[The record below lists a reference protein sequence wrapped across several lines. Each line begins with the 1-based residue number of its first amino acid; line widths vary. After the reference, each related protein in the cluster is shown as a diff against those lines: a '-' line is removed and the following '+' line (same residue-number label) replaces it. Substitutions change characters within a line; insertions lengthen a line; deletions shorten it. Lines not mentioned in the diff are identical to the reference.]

1 MPPRFAIIGFGEAGS
16 NIAKTLRDVGVDDI
30 ATYDILLD
38 GPGARAAMLEKA
50 EALGAA
56 PRDTLSDAIADADIV
71 FSTVVCK
78 ASLPVAQEAAKH
90 LRPEQFY
97 VDFNSISPG
106 LKRQVADAIT
116 ASGARFVE
124 ASVMGGFPGTG
135 HRAPTLLGGAGARD
149 YMALVAPLDFKV
161 DFVQDEVG
169 LASAIKMVRS
179 IMMKGMESLYLECMR
194 AANHF
199 GIEQRVLDTI
209 DKSTAGRT
217 WTDGANLTMP
227 RTAVHAGRRADE
239 MAQVALTL
247 QEIGMDPTMA
257 QATEKNLRWCA
268 GLGLKEIYK
277 DRQAEGYADVLEK
290 IQAASG
296 KS

>member
-1 MPPRFAIIGFGEAGS
+1 MAPRFAIIGFGEAGS
-16 NIAKTLRDVGVDDI
+16 NIAKTLREVGVDGI

-38 GPGARAAMLEKA
+38 DPNTRPAMLQKA
-50 EALGAA
+50 ETLGAT
-56 PRDTLSDAIADADIV
+56 PHDTLSDAVADADIV

-106 LKRQVADAIT
+106 LKRQVAETIA
-116 ASGARFVE
+116 GGGGRFVE

-135 HRAPTLLGGAGARD
+135 HRAPTLLGGADAKD
-149 YMALVAPLDFKV
+149 YMALIAPLDFKV
-161 DFVQDEVG
+161 DFVQDDVG

-209 DKSTAGRT
+209 DKSTAGRSA
-217 WTDGANLTMP
+217 TDGANLTMP

-247 QEIGMDPTMA
+247 QEIGMEPTMA

-268 GLGLKEIYK
+268 DLGLKEIYK
-277 DRQAEGYADVLEK
+277 DRQAEGYDEVLAAIRDANSEK
-290 IQAASG
+290 
-296 KS
+296 